1 MNTIL
6 VRFPGFMMIGVL
18 LWGCSTFQGKDS
30 RDVAISEA
38 LAEAAD
44 GAQRAY
50 DYNTAAKYYE
60 RLYKRNPDSVSTLA
74 GLARNLRYAGSINQS
89 IKVIRRGIIKHG
101 ESPMLLLELAKSQ
114 VAGTMFADARYTLQ
128 KTHKIA
134 PDNWEIYAINGILL
148 DREGQSEDAQ
158 TQYRE
163 ALKFSPGNVAVLNN
177 YALSFAQQGRLN
189 KAISIM
195 EKLAL
200 GENSTQQTRQNLAL
214 LYSIDGQTKK
224 AERLVKED
232 LPPDIAAE
240 NLATYRTLRRKK

>member
-1 MNTIL
+1 MNTNLINFTGL
-6 VRFPGFMMIGVL
+6 MVVGAL
-18 LWGCSTFQGKDS
+18 LWGCSAFQEKNS
-30 RDVAISEA
+30 RDVAISDA
-38 LAEAAD
+38 LAEAAA
-44 GAQRAY
+44 GAQKEY
-50 DYNTAAKYYE
+50 DYKTAAGHYD
-60 RLYKRNPDSVSTLA
+60 RLYKRNPDSVSALE
-74 GLARNLRYAGSINQS
+74 GLARNLRYAGSVKQS
-89 IKVIRRGIIKHG
+89 IKALRQGIAKHG
-101 ESPMLLLELAKSQ
+101 ERPVLLLELAKSQ
-114 VAGTMFADARYTLQ
+114 VAGTLFADARITLK

-148 DREGQSEDAQ
+148 DRTGNPNDAQ

-163 ALKFSPGNVAVLNN
+163 ALKLSPGNGAVLNN
-177 YALSFAQQGRLN
+177 YALSVAQQGRLN
-189 KAISIM
+189 EAISIL

-240 NLATYRTLRRKK
+240 NLATYRTLRRNK